1 MNEVFKYNTAKQFIN
16 KINRDAKKRGQ
27 AMKNNEIAHR
37 LGFSV
42 VQYITMIKN
51 SKQHDKIPAHAWEK
65 FRNFVNSG
73 LQLDEYQ
80 VRIEKKAETMEKE
93 TTAVPGTEPKTHEI
107 PGGIIPGQAEP
118 IEVRPGEEIKPDH
131 HKPSQMIKE
140 IITPGTPLNA
150 KVEALINA
158 ATSMDP
164 ATGVIKLIIDIE
176 IRVNGRKVEI

>member
-1 MNEVFKYNTAKQFIN
+1 MNEIFKYNTAKKVVG

-27 AMKNNEIAHR
+27 AMKNIDIAHR
-37 LGFSV
+37 LGFNV
-42 VQYITMIKN
+42 VHYITMVKN
-51 SKQHDKIPAHAWEK
+51 SKQHDKIPTHAWEK
-65 FRNFVNSG
+65 FRDFVNSG
-73 LQLDEYQ
+73 LELNNYQ
-80 VRIEKKAETMEKE
+80 AKNIQKVEKIEKE

-158 ATSMDP
+158 DTGLDP
-164 ATGVIKLIIDIE
+164 ATGRIKLIIDIE